1 VRRWRCHG
9 RSRAQ
14 RRSNGSALR
23 GPRAGVGARR
33 LLRTL
38 RVAPALRARRAA
50 AQRAAAA
57 GGERRRPGASGGARA
72 RRCSSWTASTC
83 CSAWARATMRC
94 CAAPPTSARRRAR
107 PRRGAPPGPPPCVE
121 GTERRAGP
129 AERGP
134 WDGRPGG
141 SGSRT
146 VSLAGCLPGCC
157 CPPAL
162 CSAPPRHACAGTPAA
177 RSPGPDR
184 PPAARAASRAS
195 RQGRRRGLRARRP
208 VPRAPAPLG
217 NCSGWVGNTNPA
229 APRAH
234 AQAYFLVV
242 YARGAGRVVDL
253 HDNRSAGLAALYLR
267 WPALFHA
274 GCGQAPWHAF
284 ATPLPAAAA
293 ARGAAEL
300 HAQPPR
306 PQAQARSGCRS
317 S

>member
-146 VSLAGCLPGCC
+146 VPCGMLAGMLLPARPLQRAAAPRMRRHASGALARTRQAAGRAGSL
-157 CPPAL
+157 PRVPAGAAARPAR
-162 CSAPPRHACAGTPAA
+162 APPRPARACAA
-177 RSPGPDR
+177 R
-184 PPAARAASRAS
+184 
-195 RQGRRRGLRARRP
+195 QL
-208 VPRAPAPLG
+208 L
-217 NCSGWVGNTNPA
+217 WVG
-229 APRAH
+229 R
-234 AQAYFLVV
+234 
-242 YARGAGRVVDL
+242 
-253 HDNRSAGLAALYLR
+253 
-267 WPALFHA
+267 
-274 GCGQAPWHAF
+274 
-284 ATPLPAAAA
+284 
-293 ARGAAEL
+293 
-300 HAQPPR
+300 
-306 PQAQARSGCRS
+306 
-317 S
+317 

>member
-1 VRRWRCHG
+1 
-9 RSRAQ
+9 
-14 RRSNGSALR
+14 
-23 GPRAGVGARR
+23 
-33 LLRTL
+33 
-38 RVAPALRARRAA
+38 VAPALRARRAA

-57 GGERRRPGASGGARA
+57 GGERRRAGAQVQFLDREHLLFSMGPGDHALLRSSSDISAQARPASPRRPSPAPRPAWRGPSGEPGLQSAGPKKGGRAGLEAGPSALRDACRDAAARPP
-72 RRCSSWTASTC
+72 
-83 CSAWARATMRC
+83 SA
-94 CAAPPTSARRRAR
+94 ARRRAAHAQARQRRARPDPTGRR
-107 PRRGAPPGPPPCVE
+107 PRGQ
-121 GTERRAGP
+121 
-129 AERGP
+129 
-134 WDGRPGG
+134 
-141 SGSRT
+141 
-146 VSLAGCLPGCC
+146 
-157 CPPAL
+157 PPA
-162 CSAPPRHACAGTPAA
+162 RHG
-177 RSPGPDR
+177 R
-184 PPAARAASRAS
+184 
-195 RQGRRRGLRARRP
+195 GRRRGLRARRP